1 MKAIIQRC
9 MNAQVSVN
17 GEVVSKIGQGAC
29 VLIGIS
35 SKDNVKDME
44 FMVKKLLSIK
54 LFDDDD
60 GKKWKKSIVDK
71 EFELLC
77 VSQFT
82 LCNTWKGNKPDFHL
96 AMSSEQSKEFY
107 ENFIKLMKDKYNPDK
122 VKGKYGVFGAYMQVS
137 LQNDGPVT
145 LELESPVQND
155 NSKKAQP
162 VLTNTEN
169 GEADR

>member
-44 FMVKKLLSIK
+44 FMVRKLLSIK

-71 EFELLC
+71 QFELLC

-107 ENFIKLMKDKYNPDK
+107 EKFIKMMKDKYNPDK
-122 VKGKYGVFGAYMQVS
+122 IKDGVFGAYMQVS

-155 NSKKAQP
+155 NSKKVQP
-162 VLTNTEN
+162 MLNNEN
-169 GEADR
+169 GDADR